1 MERDY
6 QLKKL
11 MNSSC
16 EEMIKINAAKKRWA
30 LLRKKKKIIIQIA
43 NIGGGDVQKL
53 IQKTQFIKEDHNKSK
68 EEKYNWQ
75 QKLIIPPNNFWNM
88 HWNNFVVLLFILYMI
103 ILPLYICFDKIISE
117 DNIN

>member
-30 LLRKKKKIIIQIA
+30 MLRKKKKIII
-43 NIGGGDVQKL
+43 
-53 IQKTQFIKEDHNKSK
+53 
-68 EEKYNWQ
+68 
-75 QKLIIPPNNFWNM
+75 
-88 HWNNFVVLLFILYMI
+88 
-103 ILPLYICFDKIISE
+103 
-117 DNIN
+117 